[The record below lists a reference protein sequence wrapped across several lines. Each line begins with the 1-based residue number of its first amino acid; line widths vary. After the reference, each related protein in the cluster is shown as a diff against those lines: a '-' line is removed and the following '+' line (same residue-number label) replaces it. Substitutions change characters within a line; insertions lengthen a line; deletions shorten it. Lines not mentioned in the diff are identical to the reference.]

1 MKTFE
6 YQLLQFQPDKV
17 SGEFLNIGVVVFDV
31 AGQRVAFDLLN
42 SAAGIAQL
50 FSGIPTRYLTKQL
63 HTLYSG
69 LNKIKQSLQND
80 LPLRQ
85 YASVEEITRAVFPR
99 DDSAVLF
106 SDVRKTL
113 GVDLDTVTAELAH
126 RMITVRHLDKG
137 RDDVKSDRELWAK
150 VYKRYFDER
159 NISQYLVPRTVTTK
173 YAEITFDH
181 SWQNGHVNFFESA
194 NFDLLREDSI
204 KNKVRRWAG
213 QIDELATSNED
224 YHLYLFSQM
233 PTGKPDLAQY
243 INSFL
248 ADKSTDKVK
257 VEIVTPDD
265 AAQITDGLKLKM
277 AIHDGD
283 NDPF

>member
-17 SGEFLNIGVVVFDV
+17 SGEFLNIGVVVFD
-31 AGQRVAFDLLN
+31 AAAQRVAFDLLN
-42 SAAGIAQL
+42 SAAGIVQL
-50 FSGIPTRYLTKQL
+50 FPGTPTRYLTKQL

-69 LNKIKQSLQND
+69 LNKTKQSLQND

-113 GVDLDTVTAELAH
+113 GVDLDTVTAELAD

-213 QIDELATSNED
+213 QIDELATSEEN

-233 PTGKPDLAQY
+233 PADKPEIAQY
-243 INSFL
+243 IHRFL
-248 ADKSTDKVK
+248 ADKSTDRVR
-257 VEIVTPDD
+257 VEVVTPEGAAAVADGLQVEM
-265 AAQITDGLKLKM
+265 AAQGS
-277 AIHDGD
+277 
-283 NDPF
+283 DPV